1 MTDYSKISIDP
12 TEFDKSAYQKA
23 LDILENPQTKCFVMA
38 QDIVRG
44 IVPGYHSVEP
54 NIGWAN
60 ELLERSWPETV
71 RFSTDGQ
78 FPQGAVEVK
87 AEGIKNRLQ
96 DALSAQSPLIHT
108 NKPVL
113 PEFEYWSSGER
124 YIDGKKNVEAL
135 IYCAIEGLDN
145 FPNLAEHVRNNRI
158 PGFEY
163 SPGSPVIKHF
173 REKKHIDFSE
183 HSSVASDYEP
193 HSGEMSYDEREKLNN
208 LLMNDFRE
216 VSKKA
221 FHEKGFSDEDYQS
234 VFGKE
239 FAEGDNGMCSIRVAL
254 WSMHALNYLDQY
266 KSMNAL
272 HEEVR
277 DIADCE
283 MQLHDLSL
291 GHEVKYYID
300 EKSVH
305 REVES
310 WFTSGRSDNPNA
322 DSITDGWEGTVK
334 TAIDGQIP
342 EGAVEVEPVVEGEI
356 TSSHGYNSFLN
367 NFDLNLLEYRAE
379 DLNKAVEL
387 VWRIDEREASKT
399 TSSPQATF
407 EFASAKDR
415 DQCQEMVDRAVD
427 MARFSADYDINPH
440 SFDSEKYSRAL
451 NAMSAGENVKYYIED
466 PAREVK
472 AFVGQ
477 LKHLLPPTDD
487 LTADDFMDW
496 ASCNLDLG
504 TIKSAVPSR
513 GEKIPEGAIEV
524 ALGDETAKL
533 IGPTF
538 EAKNISKALDVAN
551 ALKDHSPLDQQLSD
565 TMNAFSFTNVKDWDR
580 VQNMIDRTRGP
591 QGPEL

>member
-1 MTDYSKISIDP
+1 MTDYSKINIDP

-23 LDILENPQTKCFVMA
+23 LDTLENPETKCFVMA

-163 SPGSPVIKHF
+163 SPDSPVIKHF

-221 FHEKGFSDEDYQS
+221 FHEKGLSEEDYRS

-239 FAEGDNGMCSIRVAL
+239 FAEGNNEMDSVRVAMWL
-254 WSMHALNYLDQY
+254 MHASDHLDQY
-266 KSMNAL
+266 KSMDAI
-272 HEEVR
+272 HEEIR
-277 DIADCE
+277 NIADYE
-283 MQLHDLSL
+283 RQLSDLRLS
-291 GHEVKYYID
+291 HEAKYYID

-305 REVES
+305 REVEN
-310 WFTSGRSDNPNA
+310 WFLSGRSDPNA
-322 DSITDGWEGTVK
+322 DSITDAWEATVK
-334 TAIDGQIP
+334 TALDGKIP
-342 EGAVEVEPVVEGEI
+342 EGAVEVKPGI
-356 TSSHGYNSFLN
+356 ASRSGINYADY
-367 NFDLNLLEYRAE
+367 DLNLSEYRAE
-379 DLNKAVEL
+379 NLNYVVEL
-387 VWRIDEREASKT
+387 AWCIDERKT
-399 TSSPQATF
+399 TEEAFKEGSPLATF
-407 EFASAKDR
+407 EFASANDR
-415 DQCQEMVDRAVD
+415 DQCQEMVERA
-427 MARFSADYDINPH
+427 INKSRKGIDLVP
-440 SFDSEKYSRAL
+440 SFFDKESYSEAL
-451 NAMSAGENVKYYIED
+451 NALSVGEKVKYYIEE
-466 PAREVK
+466 PEKEVK
-472 AFVGQ
+472 AFMGQ
-477 LKHLLPPTDD
+477 FNNLLRNAPLDD
-487 LTADDFMDW
+487 ITADSFMDW
-496 ASCNLDLG
+496 ASYNVDLG
-504 TIKSAVPSR
+504 IIKSAVPSR

-524 ALGDETAKL
+524 CLGEEAAKL

-538 EAKNISKALDVAN
+538 EAEHISEALDLAN
-551 ALKDHSPLDQQLSD
+551 AIKDRSPLNKQIGSTTD
-565 TMNAFSFTNVKDWDR
+565 TFSFTNVKDWDR

>member
-1 MTDYSKISIDP
+1 MTDYSKINIDP

-23 LDILENPQTKCFVMA
+23 LDILENPETKCFVMA

-163 SPGSPVIKHF
+163 SPDSPVIKHF
-173 REKKHIDFSE
+173 REKEHIDFSE

-208 LLMNDFRE
+208 LLMNDFRD

-221 FHEKGFSDEDYQS
+221 FHEKGFSEEDYQS

-239 FAEGDNGMCSIRVAL
+239 FAEGNNEMNSVRLAMWL
-254 WSMHALNYLDQY
+254 MHASDHLDQY
-266 KSMNAL
+266 KSMDAI
-272 HEEVR
+272 HEEIR
-277 DIADCE
+277 NIADYE
-283 MQLHDLSL
+283 RQLSDLRLS
-291 GHEVKYYID
+291 HEAKYYID

-305 REVES
+305 REVEN
-310 WFTSGRSDNPNA
+310 WFLSGRSDPNA
-322 DSITDGWEGTVK
+322 DSITDAWEATVK
-334 TAIDGQIP
+334 TALDGKIP
-342 EGAVEVEPVVEGEI
+342 EGAVEVKPGI
-356 TSSHGYNSFLN
+356 ASRSGINYADY
-367 NFDLNLLEYRAE
+367 DLNLSEYRAE
-379 DLNKAVEL
+379 NLNYVVEL
-387 VWRIDEREASKT
+387 AWCIDERKT
-399 TSSPQATF
+399 TEEAFKEGSPLATF
-407 EFASAKDR
+407 EFASANDR

-487 LTADDFMDW
+487 LTADNFMDW

-524 ALGDETAKL
+524 ALGDEAAKL

-591 QGPEL
+591 QSPER

>member
-1 MTDYSKISIDP
+1 MTDYSKINIDP

-23 LDILENPQTKCFVMA
+23 LDTLENPETKCFVMA

-221 FHEKGFSDEDYQS
+221 FHEKGFSEEDYRS

-239 FAEGDNGMCSIRVAL
+239 FAEGNNEMDSVRLAMWL
-254 WSMHALNYLDQY
+254 MHASDHLDQY
-266 KSMNAL
+266 KSMDAI
-272 HEEVR
+272 HEEIR
-277 DIADCE
+277 NIADYE
-283 MQLHDLSL
+283 RQLSDLRLS
-291 GHEVKYYID
+291 HEAKYYID

-305 REVES
+305 REVEN
-310 WFTSGRSDNPNA
+310 WFLSGRSDPNA
-322 DSITDGWEGTVK
+322 DSITDAWEATVK
-334 TAIDGQIP
+334 TALDGKIP
-342 EGAVEVEPVVEGEI
+342 EGAVEVKPGI
-356 TSSHGYNSFLN
+356 ASRSGINYADY
-367 NFDLNLLEYRAE
+367 DLNLSEYRAE
-379 DLNKAVEL
+379 NLNYVVEL
-387 VWRIDEREASKT
+387 AWCIDERKT
-399 TSSPQATF
+399 TEEAFKEGSPLATF
-407 EFASAKDR
+407 EFASANDR
-415 DQCQEMVDRAVD
+415 DQCQEMVERA
-427 MARFSADYDINPH
+427 INKSRKGIDLVP
-440 SFDSEKYSRAL
+440 SFFDKESYSEAL
-451 NAMSAGENVKYYIED
+451 NALSVGEKVKYYIEE
-466 PAREVK
+466 PEKEVK
-472 AFVGQ
+472 AFMGQ
-477 LKHLLPPTDD
+477 FNNLLRNAPLDD
-487 LTADDFMDW
+487 ITADSFMDW
-496 ASCNLDLG
+496 ASYNVDLG
-504 TIKSAVPSR
+504 IIKSAVPSR

-524 ALGDETAKL
+524 CLGEEAAKL

-538 EAKNISKALDVAN
+538 EAEHISEALDLAN
-551 ALKDHSPLDQQLSD
+551 AIKDRSPLNKQIGSTTD
-565 TMNAFSFTNVKDWDR
+565 TFSFTNVKDWDR

>member
-1 MTDYSKISIDP
+1 MTDYSKINIDP

-23 LDILENPQTKCFVMA
+23 LDTLENPETKCFVMA

-221 FHEKGFSDEDYQS
+221 FHEKGFSEEDYRS

-239 FAEGDNGMCSIRVAL
+239 FAEGNNEMDSVRLAMWL
-254 WSMHALNYLDQY
+254 MHASDHLDQY
-266 KSMNAL
+266 KSMDAI
-272 HEEVR
+272 HEEIR
-277 DIADCE
+277 NIADYE
-283 MQLHDLSL
+283 RQLSDLRLS
-291 GHEVKYYID
+291 HEAKYYID

-305 REVES
+305 R
-310 WFTSGRSDNPNA
+310 
-322 DSITDGWEGTVK
+322 
-334 TAIDGQIP
+334 
-342 EGAVEVEPVVEGEI
+342 
-356 TSSHGYNSFLN
+356 
-367 NFDLNLLEYRAE
+367 
-379 DLNKAVEL
+379 
-387 VWRIDEREASKT
+387 
-399 TSSPQATF
+399 
-407 EFASAKDR
+407 
-415 DQCQEMVDRAVD
+415 
-427 MARFSADYDINPH
+427 
-440 SFDSEKYSRAL
+440 
-451 NAMSAGENVKYYIED
+451 
-466 PAREVK
+466 
-472 AFVGQ
+472 
-477 LKHLLPPTDD
+477 
-487 LTADDFMDW
+487 
-496 ASCNLDLG
+496 
-504 TIKSAVPSR
+504 
-513 GEKIPEGAIEV
+513 
-524 ALGDETAKL
+524 
-533 IGPTF
+533 
-538 EAKNISKALDVAN
+538 
-551 ALKDHSPLDQQLSD
+551 
-565 TMNAFSFTNVKDWDR
+565 
-580 VQNMIDRTRGP
+580 
-591 QGPEL
+591 